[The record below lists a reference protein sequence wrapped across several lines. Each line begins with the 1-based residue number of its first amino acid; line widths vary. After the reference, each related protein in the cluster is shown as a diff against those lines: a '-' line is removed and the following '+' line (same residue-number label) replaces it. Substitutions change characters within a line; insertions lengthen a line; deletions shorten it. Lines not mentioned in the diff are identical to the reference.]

1 MRDRANHRRFV
12 ASCWVAAVVACGAA
26 SSEAETSSGSVES
39 SSGASEATTVAI
51 DTSAGSTTSTGEADE
66 RGSSDTIFEPPPDLG
81 NPAPTCGPCSASEGR
96 PLDPQEPP
104 GGDTFVSATQL
115 ADGRV
120 LVAWYEYE
128 DGRVSARFYDPASD
142 DWDDAS
148 LLRHAGSSTGWM
160 KAYDSP
166 AGPVVVEGGYNDLHA
181 HLFDG
186 TWNDMPLVLPSPF
199 FIWDL
204 QEAPDG
210 SKAALVSYV
219 ASDIDQT
226 LLLARFDPETRAWEA
241 ETVFSDPF
249 DLLFGAYL
257 AFASDDGD
265 ALVGVDNGESDR
277 SLHHRDSATGT
288 WTMVDR
294 GPSGFNTYESRPT
307 LREIEPGEFLYS
319 RSFEALA
326 SPGAPSLYTFSEED
340 GVNHLVGVPFP
351 DDYVDGVLYSVQFDG
366 ETLSHRTY
374 TLDLQTDEVDTLDL
388 GLDLTDTWYRV
399 RLLAGG
405 GHAYAV
411 WVTPAVGAHAAV
423 HQDGGW
429 TSPIE
434 LPWLISSSE
443 GWVYLARNDAGDVI
457 VTQAPY
463 LQPDATVSL
472 YSEEEGCWHPTTTLG
487 GTAVKPL
494 PLKNSRDFLLLGLVG
509 DRAAS
514 VFSCE
519 P

>member
-1 MRDRANHRRFV
+1 MRARANHRRFV
-12 ASCWVAAVVACGAA
+12 ASCCVVVAACGPALA
-26 SSEAETSSGSVES
+26 EPETSAGSAES
-39 SSGASEATTVAI
+39 SSGASEATKVAS

-66 RGSSDTIFEPPPDLG
+66 RGSSDTIFEPPLDLG
-81 NPAPTCGPCSASEGR
+81 NPAPTCGPCSASERR

-104 GGDTFVSATQL
+104 GDETFLSATQL
-115 ADGRV
+115 GDGRV
-120 LVAWYEYE
+120 LVAWYEHE

-148 LLRHAGSSTGWM
+148 LLRHAGFSAGWIM
-160 KAYDSP
+160 AYDSP
-166 AGPVVVEGGYNDLHA
+166 AGPVVVEGGDNELHA

-199 FIWDL
+199 STRDL

-210 SKAALVSYV
+210 SKAALVSYY
-219 ASDIDQT
+219 ASDTDQT
-226 LLLARFDPETRAWEA
+226 LLLAWFDPQARAWEA
-241 ETVFSDPF
+241 ETVSTHPFSYYD
-249 DLLFGAYL
+249 GTYL

-265 ALVGVDNGESDR
+265 ALVAAKNGPSDTM
-277 SLHHRDSATGT
+277 LHHRDSATGT

-294 GPSGFNTYESRPT
+294 GPPGFNSGNSGPR

-326 SPGAPSLYTFSEED
+326 SPGAPSLYAFTEED
-340 GVNHLVGVPFP
+340 GVNELVGVPFP
-351 DDYVDGVLYSVQFDG
+351 DDYGDGVLYSVQFDG

-374 TLDLQTDEVDTLDL
+374 TMDLQTDEVDTLDL
-388 GLDLTDTWYRV
+388 DLTGASYRGH
-399 RLLAGG
+399 LLAEGG
-405 GHAYAV
+405 RAFVV
-411 WVTPAVGAHAAV
+411 WVAPALGAHAAV
-423 HQDGGW
+423 HQEGGW

-434 LPWLISSSE
+434 LPWPAPDSVTRE
-443 GWVYLARNDAGDVI
+443 YLARNDAGDVI
-457 VTQAPY
+457 FAAAPY